1 MLRDPSTN
9 SCHKLTLAQFKMP
22 SDELE
27 KRLLAAENLSLC
39 YFLSRKSDGQHW
51 RRLHSIIGG
60 SVLKYLILYSF
71 MFRRVDDQRNTHV
84 QICGVKLSYVY
95 KGLVAKRLGGD
106 RPEEGVGGE
115 EARKVRSLKAVFEV
129 RERELA
135 AVVESRTSVVAQLNR
150 MGHCSLNKTSML
162 YSRDLGKLELV
173 D

>member
-1 MLRDPSTN
+1 
-9 SCHKLTLAQFKMP
+9 
-22 SDELE
+22 
-27 KRLLAAENLSLC
+27 
-39 YFLSRKSDGQHW
+39 
-51 RRLHSIIGG
+51 
-60 SVLKYLILYSF
+60 

-106 RPEEGVGGE
+106 GLEEGVGGK
-115 EARKVRSLKAVFEV
+115 EARKVRSLKAVFEE
-129 RERELA
+129 RERELT
-135 AVVESRTSVVAQLNR
+135 AVVESRMSVVAQLNL